1 MTSQPAEVAEKTIRR
16 YLIVAIIACV
26 ALVGGVGGIAAMTEL
41 SGAVIAP
48 GSLVVDSNV
57 KKVQHPTGGIVAKIN
72 VREGDRVEAGTTL
85 LQLDE
90 TVTRANLS
98 IVDNSLD
105 ELSLRVARLEAE
117 RDDLTILE
125 TSSLQLSKSPTELA
139 KLING
144 EHSLF
149 QLRKAARLGQKAQLR
164 ERITQ
169 LNEQIGGLT
178 QQRDAKRE
186 EIRLIAKEL
195 EGIRSLWAQ
204 KLVSIERMTALEREA
219 VRLEGEYGQ
228 LTAAIAQA
236 KGQVA
241 EINLQ
246 IIQVDQNM
254 RSEVAAELRD
264 ASAKIGEMKERKVAA
279 EDALKRIDL
288 RSPQAG
294 VVHQLAVHTV
304 GGVISAGEQ
313 VMLIVPVADRL
324 TVEARVAPQ
333 DIDQISVG
341 QNASL
346 HLSAFSRQ
354 TTPVLNGVVTRVS
367 ADLATDQR
375 TGVSYYTARVEIPA
389 EEAKKLGQLSLT
401 PGMPVEVYLSTGDR
415 TMISYLMKPL
425 SDQISRAFRE
435 E

>member
-1 MTSQPAEVAEKTIRR
+1 MTLHPAEATEKTIRH
-16 YLIVAIIACV
+16 YLTVAVSACV
-26 ALVGGVGGIAAMTEL
+26 LLIGGVGGIAAMTEL

-57 KKVQHPTGGIVAKIN
+57 KKVQHPTGGVVAKIN
-72 VREGDRVEAGTTL
+72 VREGDQVEAGSVL

-117 RDDLTILE
+117 RDNLE
-125 TSSLQLSKSPTELA
+125 TLNVSSLKFSKDPTDLA
-139 KLING
+139 KLISG

-149 QLRKAARLGQKAQLR
+149 QLRKEARLGQKAQLR
-164 ERITQ
+164 ERIAQ

-186 EIRLIAKEL
+186 EIKLIAKEL
-195 EGIRSLWAQ
+195 DGIRSLWAQ

-219 VRLEGEYGQ
+219 VRLEGEFGQ
-228 LTAAIAQA
+228 LTASIAQA

-246 IIQVDQNM
+246 IIQIDQDM

-264 ASAKIGEMKERKVAA
+264 ARAKIGEMTERKVAA

-288 RSPQAG
+288 RSPQSG
-294 VVHQLAVHTV
+294 VVHQLSTHTV

-313 VMLIVPVADRL
+313 IMLIVPVADRL

-333 DIDQISVG
+333 DIDQVSVG
-341 QNASL
+341 QDASL
-346 HLSAFSRQ
+346 HLSSFSRQ
-354 TTPVLNGVVTRVS
+354 TTPVLNGLVTRVS
-367 ADLATDQR
+367 ADLTTDQR
-375 TGVSYYTARVEIPA
+375 TGAAYYTARIEIPA
-389 EEAKKLGQLSLT
+389 DEVKKLDQLTLT
-401 PGMPVEVYLSTGDR
+401 PGMPVEVFLSTGER

-435 E
+435 D

>member
-1 MTSQPAEVAEKTIRR
+1 MSHPAEANERTIRH
-16 YLIVAIIACV
+16 YLTVAVVACV
-26 ALVGGVGGIAAMTEL
+26 VLVGGVGGIAAMTKL

-57 KKVQHPTGGIVAKIN
+57 KRVQHPTGGIVARIN
-72 VREGDRVEAGTTL
+72 VREGDRVEAGAVL
-85 LQLDE
+85 LQLDQ

-105 ELSLRVARLEAE
+105 ELNLRVVRLEAE
-117 RDDLTILE
+117 RDDLAALDM
-125 TSSLQLSKSPTELA
+125 SSLKFSKSPAELA
-139 KLING
+139 KLVNG

-149 QLRKAARLGQKAQLR
+149 QLRKEARLGQKAQLR
-164 ERITQ
+164 ERTAQ
-169 LNEQIGGLT
+169 LREQIGGLT

-186 EIRLIAKEL
+186 EIKLIAKEL
-195 EGIRSLWAQ
+195 EGIRALWAQ

-219 VRLEGEYGQ
+219 VRLEGEFGQ
-228 LTAAIAQA
+228 LTASIAQA

-264 ASAKIGEMKERKVAA
+264 ARAKIGEMTERKVAA

-288 RSPQAG
+288 RSPQSG
-294 VVHQLAVHTV
+294 VVHQLAAHTV
-304 GGVISAGEQ
+304 GGVVSAGEQ
-313 VMLIVPVADRL
+313 IMLIVPVADRL

-333 DIDQISVG
+333 DIDQVSVG

-367 ADLATDQR
+367 ADLTTDQR
-375 TGVSYYTARVEIPA
+375 TGVAYYTARVEIPSQ
-389 EEAKKLGQLSLT
+389 EAKKLDQLTLT
-401 PGMPVEVYLSTGDR
+401 PGMPVEVFLSTGDR
-415 TMISYLMKPL
+415 TMLSYLMKPL